1 MEAKMDFL
9 DILASTLHDMKNSLG
24 ILFNTLEESIEQC
37 REKECSSYG
46 GFFTLQYEIKRLNHS
61 MIRLLSLYKKEKSQF
76 TINVDYYPVDEIID
90 DIVIQNKPL
99 LSSKGIEIETE
110 CPEGLFWTFDRVLV
124 SGVLENVL
132 NNSFRYAKDKVR
144 ISADKEGEYLLLRI
158 EDNGRGYPECMLV
171 DDKGELS
178 YKRTIDFDTGSTG
191 LGLYFSMLVA
201 KSHTNENREGYISI
215 LNGGALGGGAFTI
228 YIP

>member
-1 MEAKMDFL
+1 MDFL
-9 DILASTLHDMKNSLG
+9 DVLASSLHDMKNSLG
-24 ILFNTLEESIEQC
+24 ILFNTLEESVERC
-37 REKECSSYG
+37 REKECPSCG

-90 DIVIQNKPL
+90 DIMIQNKAL
-99 LSSKGIEIETE
+99 LSSKGIEIETD
-110 CPEGLFWTFDRVLV
+110 CPEGLFWTFDRSLV

-132 NNSFRYAKDKVR
+132 NNSFRYTKDKVR
-144 ISADKEGEYLLLRI
+144 ISANQEGEYLLLRI
-158 EDNGRGYPECMLV
+158 EDNGSGYPECMLV
-171 DDKGELS
+171 DDKEELS
-178 YKRTIDFDTGSTG
+178 HKKTVDFDTGSTG

-201 KSHTNENREGYISI
+201 KSHTNKNREGHISI
-215 LNGGALGGGAFTI
+215 FNGGALGGGAFTI

>member
-1 MEAKMDFL
+1 MEDKMDFL
-9 DILASTLHDMKNSLG
+9 DILASTLHDVKNSLG

-37 REKECSSYG
+37 REKECSLYG
-46 GFFTLQYEIKRLNHS
+46 GFFTLQYEIKRLNHN

-99 LSSKGIEIETE
+99 LSSKGIEIETD
-110 CPEGLFWTFDRVLV
+110 CPEGLFWTFDRSLV
-124 SGVLENVL
+124 SGVLDNVL
-132 NNSFRYAKDKVR
+132 NNSFRYTKDKVR
-144 ISADKEGEYLLLRI
+144 ISANKEGEYLLLRI

-171 DDKGELS
+171 DDKEELS
-178 YKRTIDFDTGSTG
+178 YKRTIDFDSGSTG

-201 KSHTNENREGYISI
+201 KSHMNENREGYISI

>member
-1 MEAKMDFL
+1 MEAKIDFL
-9 DILASTLHDMKNSLG
+9 DILASSLHDMKNSLG

-37 REKECSSYG
+37 KEKECSSYG
-46 GFFTLQYEIKRLNHS
+46 RFFTLQYEIKRLNHS

-76 TINVDYYPVDEIID
+76 AINVDYHPVDEIID

-99 LSSKGIEIETE
+99 LSSKGIEIETY
-110 CPEGLFWTFDRVLV
+110 CPEGLFWTFDRGLV

-132 NNSFRYAKDKVR
+132 NNSYRYTKDKVR
-144 ISADKEGEYLLLRI
+144 VSADKEDEYLLLRI

-171 DDKGELS
+171 DDKEELS

>member
-1 MEAKMDFL
+1 MEDKMDFL
-9 DILASTLHDMKNSLG
+9 DILASTLHDVKNSLG

-37 REKECSSYG
+37 REKECSLYG
-46 GFFTLQYEIKRLNHS
+46 GFFTLQYEIKRLNHN

-99 LSSKGIEIETE
+99 LSSKGIEIETD
-110 CPEGLFWTFDRVLV
+110 CPEGLFWTFDRSLV
-124 SGVLENVL
+124 SGVLDNVL
-132 NNSFRYAKDKVR
+132 NNSFRYTNDKVR
-144 ISADKEGEYLLLRI
+144 ISANKEGEYLLLRI

-171 DDKGELS
+171 DDKEELS
-178 YKRTIDFDTGSTG
+178 YKRTIDFESGSTG

-201 KSHTNENREGYISI
+201 KSHMNENREGYISI

>member
-1 MEAKMDFL
+1 MEAKMEFL

-46 GFFTLQYEIKRLNHS
+46 RFFTLQYEIKRLNHS

-76 TINVDYYPVDEIID
+76 IINVDYYPVDEIVD
-90 DIVIQNKPL
+90 DIIIQNKPL
-99 LSSKGIEIETE
+99 LSSKGIQIETD
-110 CPEGLFWTFDRVLV
+110 CPEGLFWTFDRNLV

-132 NNSFRYAKDKVR
+132 NNCFRYTKDKVR

-171 DDKGELS
+171 HDNEELS

-191 LGLYFSMLVA
+191 LGIYFSMLVA

>member
-1 MEAKMDFL
+1 MEAKMEFL

-46 GFFTLQYEIKRLNHS
+46 RFFTLQYEIKRLNHS

-76 TINVDYYPVDEIID
+76 IINVDYYPVDEIVD
-90 DIVIQNKPL
+90 DIIIQNKPL
-99 LSSKGIEIETE
+99 LSSKGIQIETD
-110 CPEGLFWTFDRVLV
+110 CPEGLFWTFDRNLV

-132 NNSFRYAKDKVR
+132 NNCFRYTKDKVR

-171 DDKGELS
+171 HDKEELS

-191 LGLYFSMLVA
+191 LGIYFSMLVA

>member
-1 MEAKMDFL
+1 
-9 DILASTLHDMKNSLG
+9 
-24 ILFNTLEESIEQC
+24 
-37 REKECSSYG
+37 
-46 GFFTLQYEIKRLNHS
+46 

-76 TINVDYYPVDEIID
+76 IINVDYYPVDEIVD
-90 DIVIQNKPL
+90 DIIIQNKPL
-99 LSSKGIEIETE
+99 LSSKGIQIETD
-110 CPEGLFWTFDRVLV
+110 CPEGLFWTFDRNLV

-132 NNSFRYAKDKVR
+132 NNCFRYTKDKVR

-171 DDKGELS
+171 HDKEELS

-191 LGLYFSMLVA
+191 LGIYFSMLVA

>member
-37 REKECSSYG
+37 KEKECSSYG

-76 TINVDYYPVDEIID
+76 TINVDYYPVEEIID
-90 DIVIQNKPL
+90 DIVIQNKAL
-99 LSSKGIEIETE
+99 LSSKGIKIETD
-110 CPEGLFWTFDRVLV
+110 CPEGLFWTFDRSLV
-124 SGVLENVL
+124 SGVLDNVL
-132 NNSFRYAKDKVR
+132 NNSFRYTKDKVR
-144 ISADKEGEYLLLRI
+144 ISANKEGEYLLLRI

-171 DDKGELS
+171 DDKEELS
-178 YKRTIDFDTGSTG
+178 CKRTIDFDSGSTG

>member
-1 MEAKMDFL
+1 MEGKMDFL

-37 REKECSSYG
+37 KDKECSSYG
-46 GFFTLQYEIKRLNHS
+46 GFFTLQYEIKRLNHR

-90 DIVIQNKPL
+90 DIMIQNKPL
-99 LSSKGIEIETE
+99 LSSKGIEIETD
-110 CPEGLFWTFDRVLV
+110 CPEGLFWTFDRSLV

-132 NNSFRYAKDKVR
+132 NNSFRYTKDKVR
-144 ISADKEGEYLLLRI
+144 ISADKEGEYLSLRI
-158 EDNGRGYPECMLV
+158 EDNGRGYPEYMLV
-171 DDKGELS
+171 DEKEELS
-178 YKRTIDFDTGSTG
+178 YKKTVDFDTGSTG

>member
-1 MEAKMDFL
+1 MEDKMEFL

-46 GFFTLQYEIKRLNHS
+46 RFFTLQYEIKRLNHS

-76 TINVDYYPVDEIID
+76 MINVDYYPVDEIID
-90 DIVIQNKPL
+90 DIIIQNKPL
-99 LSSKGIEIETE
+99 LSSKGIQIETD
-110 CPEGLFWTFDRVLV
+110 CPEGLFWTFDRNLV

-132 NNSFRYAKDKVR
+132 NNCFRYTKDKVR

-171 DDKGELS
+171 HDKEELS

-191 LGLYFSMLVA
+191 LGIYFSMLVA

>member
-99 LSSKGIEIETE
+99 LSSKGIKIETD
-110 CPEGLFWTFDRVLV
+110 CPEGLFWTFDRGLV
-124 SGVLENVL
+124 SGVLDNVL
-132 NNSFRYAKDKVR
+132 NNSFRYTKDKVR

-158 EDNGRGYPECMLV
+158 EDNGSGYPECMLV

>member
-1 MEAKMDFL
+1 MEDKMDFL

-24 ILFNTLEESIEQC
+24 ILFNTLEESVEQC
-37 REKECSSYG
+37 REKECSLYG
-46 GFFTLQYEIKRLNHS
+46 GFFALHYEIKRLNHN
-61 MIRLLSLYKKEKSQF
+61 MIRLLSLYKKEKSEF

-90 DIVIQNKPL
+90 DIIIQNKPL
-99 LSSKGIEIETE
+99 LSSKGIEIEMD
-110 CPEGLFWTFDRVLV
+110 CPEGLFWAFDRSLV

-144 ISADKEGEYLLLRI
+144 ISANKEGEYLMLRI
-158 EDNGRGYPECMLV
+158 EDNGSGYPKGMLV
-171 DDKGELS
+171 DDKEELS

-201 KSHTNENREGYISI
+201 RSHTNENRKGYISI
-215 LNGGALGGGAFTI
+215 LNGGALGGGVFTI